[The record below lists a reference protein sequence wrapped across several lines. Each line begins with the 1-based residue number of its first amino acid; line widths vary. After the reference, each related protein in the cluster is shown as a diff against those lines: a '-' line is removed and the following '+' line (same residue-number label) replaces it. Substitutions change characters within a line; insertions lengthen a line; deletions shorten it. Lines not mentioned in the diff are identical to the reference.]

1 MKRRILRILSRL
13 LQSAVTLLGVSLL
26 VFFITHAIPADPVAV
41 VAGPKAD
48 KETRERI
55 RKEMGLDD
63 PLWQQYGRFLWH
75 AVQGDLGKS
84 YVTNERVTDAILIRF
99 PSTLLLSL
107 GGVAI
112 WLAVGVPLGVLT
124 AKFRDKPI
132 DRLTL
137 VLAMIG
143 ISLPTF
149 WLGRLLQYQF
159 AYRDGLLPVAGFF
172 SWDCLI
178 LPSITLGVVGAGY
191 YARLVHSNMVEV
203 LNQDYIRAARARG
216 LSEPVVLFKHALR
229 NALIPVLTVLGLDIA
244 ALLAGVVFTESIFA
258 LPGLG
263 ALALQAVLNLDVPMI
278 MGTVLFAGL
287 LVVGANIVVDVVY
300 QLVDPR
306 IQQGA

>member
-1 MKRRILRILSRL
+1 MTRRILRILNRL
-13 LQSAVTLLGVSLL
+13 VQSAVTLLGVSLL
-26 VFFITHAIPADPVAV
+26 VFFITHAIPADPVAA

-48 KETRERI
+48 PETRARI
-55 RKEMGLDD
+55 RAELHLDE
-63 PLWQQYGRFLWH
+63 PLWKQYGRYLWGVLH
-75 AVQGDLGKS
+75 GDLGKS
-84 YVTNERVTDAILIRF
+84 FVTGESVTEAILIRF
-99 PSTLLLSL
+99 PGTLLLSL

-112 WLAVGVPLGVLT
+112 WLAVGVPVGVLT

-132 DRLTL
+132 DRVTL

-149 WLGRLLQYQF
+149 WLGRLLQYEI

-172 SWDCLI
+172 RWDSLV
-178 LPSITLGVVGAGY
+178 LPSITLGAVGAGY

-229 NALIPVLTVLGLDIA
+229 NALIPVLTVLGLDVA

-263 ALALQAVLNLDVPMI
+263 ALALQAVLTLDVPMI
-278 MGTVLFAGL
+278 MGTVMFAAV
-287 LVVGANIVVDVVY
+287 LVVGANIVVDVIY
-300 QLVDPR
+300 RLVDPR
-306 IQQGA
+306 IGRAA

>member
-1 MKRRILRILSRL
+1 MIRRVLKRL
-13 LQSAVTLLGVSLL
+13 LQSVVTLIGVSVL

-48 KETRERI
+48 PETRERI
-55 RKEMGLDD
+55 RKELGLSD
-63 PLWQQYGRFLWH
+63 PLWQQYGRFLWR

-84 YVTNERVTDAILIRF
+84 FVTNERVADAILVRF

-112 WLAVGVPLGVLT
+112 WLIVGVPLGVLT
-124 AKFRDKPI
+124 AKYRDKPI
-132 DRLTL
+132 DRITL

-159 AYRDGLLPVAGFF
+159 AYRDGVLPVAGFF
-172 SWDCLI
+172 RWDCLV
-178 LPSITLGVVGAGY
+178 LPCLTLGAVGAGY
-191 YARLVHSNMVEV
+191 YARLVHSNMLEV

-229 NALIPVLTVLGLDIA
+229 NALIPVLTVLGLDVA

-278 MGTVLFAGL
+278 MGTVMFAAV
-287 LVVGANIVVDVVY
+287 LVVVANILVDFVY
-300 QLVDPR
+300 RLVDPR
-306 IQQGA
+306 IQ

>member
-1 MKRRILRILSRL
+1 MKQRLLRILNRL
-13 LQSAVTLLGVSLL
+13 LQSAITLLGVSLL

-48 KETRERI
+48 PETRDRI
-55 RKEMGLDD
+55 RKELGLDD
-63 PLWQQYGRFLWH
+63 PLWEQYGRFLWH
-75 AVQGDLGKS
+75 ALQGDLGKS
-84 YVTNERVTDAILIRF
+84 FVTNEFVTDAILRRF

-107 GGVAI
+107 CGVAI

-124 AKFRDKPI
+124 AKFRDKPV
-132 DRLTL
+132 DRATL
-137 VLAMIG
+137 VLAMVG

-159 AYRDGLLPVAGFF
+159 AYRDGVLPVAGFLR
-172 SWDCLI
+172 WDCLI
-178 LPSITLGVVGAGY
+178 LPAITLGVVGAGY

-203 LNQDYIRAARARG
+203 LNQDYIRSARARG

-229 NALIPVLTVLGLDIA
+229 NALIPVLTVLGLDVA
-244 ALLAGVVFTESIFA
+244 ALLAGVVFTESIFG

-278 MGTVLFAGL
+278 MGTVMFAAV
-287 LVVGANIVVDVVY
+287 LVVAANIIVDVIY
-300 QLVDPR
+300 RLVDPR
-306 IQQGA
+306 IQRAA